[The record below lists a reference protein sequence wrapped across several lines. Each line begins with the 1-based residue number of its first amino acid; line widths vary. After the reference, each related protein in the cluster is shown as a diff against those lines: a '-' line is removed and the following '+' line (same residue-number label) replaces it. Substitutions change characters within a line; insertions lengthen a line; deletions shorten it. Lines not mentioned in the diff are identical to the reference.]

1 MSELTDK
8 IDAIN
13 LRTQDYEDR
22 RDKWGERAIEFEK
35 LLRGADAASEKAH
48 RAGVAEG
55 RAQSLLSIAEDD
67 DLLEVG
73 RKAVETALV
82 EWRDSRLFE
91 FPRGNGLVI
100 RERDGKDSS
109 MIRFGP
115 EMGIRIGL
123 KAIAQHL
130 ISLGIPRPGGEG

>member
-1 MSELTDK
+1 MSDWRLTDEEMWAVCSCCYCTH
-8 IDAIN
+8 DS
-13 LRTQDYEDR
+13 
-22 RDKWGERAIEFEK
+22 RAI
-35 LLRGADAASEKAH
+35 ADAASEKAH